1 MVSQGAAKILAN
13 AKYLYLALL
22 TSQGLRFVY
31 MLILA
36 RMLGAELYGLFSYGQ
51 SWYLMFLPLTGL
63 GLGAMLSREVGKNR
77 ENAKPIVDLVA
88 SIRIAAVCIVAILS
102 MTTGIIYAENEFIAT
117 LLIIFSVA
125 LIGKGMVLWANQ
137 MFQAFESTHVIF
149 KIERVFK
156 PSEIL
161 VSIAVA
167 ILTKNI
173 LFIAAVHAAGQVIQ
187 GLVSI
192 HLVNRDL
199 KKINLVFLPQKMM
212 ETVIKLFPLAIAV
225 AAGQF
230 LFYGPVVH
238 AKGLLATSEQLG
250 NFSLLMQLFIV
261 LLTIFSSVSNA
272 ALPALSRSA
281 DNNHNNLKLYS
292 RIALY
297 VACIFGVFAYIAA
310 SLIGQTLIVFTFS
323 SKFLL
328 AGENLAL
335 IMLVLI
341 PAIIV
346 NLLNSVQI
354 SLGHNNRV
362 LVCNMSGALMLVL
375 SMPYCIQ
382 HYDFDGAPISLCLS
396 FSFSAL
402 VGVSFLLAERIIAF
416 KDAVTVPILVA
427 FTFTGTLWLSDV
439 FAFEK
444 TGLVIG
450 GVLVLIVL
458 WYGALQKQERILFK
472 TKFVSVVTRA

>member
-1 MVSQGAAKILAN
+1 VFPPGATKILAN

-63 GLGAMLSREVGKNR
+63 GLGAMLSIEVGKNR
-77 ENAKPIVDLVA
+77 ENAKSIVDLVA
-88 SIRIAAVCIVAILS
+88 SIRIAAVFIVAILS
-102 MTTGIIYAENEFIAT
+102 MVVGIIYADNQLIAT
-117 LLIIFSVA
+117 LLVIFSVA
-125 LIGKGMVLWANQ
+125 LVGKGMVLWANQ

-161 VSIAVA
+161 VSVFVA
-167 ILTKNI
+167 ILTQNI
-173 LFIAAVHAAGQVIQ
+173 LLIAAVHAAGQIIQ

-199 KKINLVFLPQKMM
+199 NKVNLVFLPRKMLS
-212 ETVIKLFPLAIAV
+212 TVSKLFPLAIAV

-230 LFYGPVVH
+230 LFYGPIVQ
-238 AKGLLATSEQLG
+238 AKGLFATSDQLG

-281 DNNHNNLKLYS
+281 DNNQNNLKLFS

-297 VACIFGVFAYIAA
+297 VACVFGVFAYIAA
-310 SLIGQTLIVFTFS
+310 SLIGQPLIVFTFS

-341 PAIIV
+341 PGIIV

-354 SLGHNNRV
+354 SLGHNKRV
-362 LVCNMSGALMLVL
+362 LVCNISGALMLVL

-382 HYDFDGAPISLCLS
+382 HYDFQGAPISLCLS

-402 VGVSFLLAERIIAF
+402 IGVSFLSAERIIAF
-416 KDAVTVPILVA
+416 KDAVIIPIMVA
-427 FTFTGTLWLSDV
+427 VTFIGTQWLSDV

-444 TGLVIG
+444 IGLVTG
-450 GVLVLIVL
+450 GAIVLLVL

-472 TKFVSVVTRA
+472 SKFASVLKRT

>member
-1 MVSQGAAKILAN
+1 MKILKN
-13 AKYLYLALL
+13 AKYLYMALL
-22 TSQGLRFVY
+22 MSQGLRFFY

-77 ENAKPIVDLVA
+77 KNVKSIVDLVA

-102 MTTGIIYAENEFIAT
+102 MTLGIIYADNQFIAS
-117 LLIIFSVA
+117 LLVIFSVA

-137 MFQAFESTHVIF
+137 MFQAFEATYLIF
-149 KIERVFK
+149 KIERIFK

-161 VSIAVA
+161 VSISVA
-167 ILTKNI
+167 ILTENI
-173 LFIAAVHAAGQVIQ
+173 LLIAAVHAVGQVIQ

-192 HLVNRDL
+192 HLVNSNL
-199 KKINLVFLPQKMM
+199 KKVTLVFVPRKMIT
-212 ETVIKLFPLAIAV
+212 TVIKLLPLAVAV
-225 AAGQF
+225 VAGQF
-230 LFYGPVVH
+230 LFHGSVVQ
-238 AKGLLATSEQLG
+238 AKNLFTTSEQLG

-281 DNNHNNLKLYS
+281 ENNQNNLKLYS

-297 VACIFGVFAYIAA
+297 VASVFGIFAYIAA
-310 SLIGQTLIVFTFS
+310 SLIGQQLIVFIFTE
-323 SKFLL
+323 KFML
-328 AGENLAL
+328 ASESFAF
-335 IMLVLI
+335 IMLTLI

-354 SLGHNNRV
+354 SLGHNIRV
-362 LVCNMSGALMLVL
+362 LVCNTSGALLLVS

-382 HYDFDGAPISLCLS
+382 HFGFQGAPISLCLS
-396 FSFSAL
+396 FSFSASI
-402 VGVSFLLAERIIAF
+402 GVLFLLRERIIAIR
-416 KDAVTVPILVA
+416 DAVAVPILIA
-427 FTFTGTLWLSDV
+427 TLFTITEWLSSIFDGENISLLV
-439 FAFEK
+439 GG
-444 TGLVIG
+444 GLVI
-450 GVLVLIVL
+450 LAL
-458 WYGALQKQERILFK
+458 WYVALQKQERVLFK
-472 TKFVSVVTRA
+472 SKIGSLLKR